1 MTMKLATLLSVSML
15 ATGSAF
21 AAATAE
27 SSNVFGVL
35 RVDSPYVRTIVAV
48 PWVAAGVEAGD
59 IKVTDIVKTANLS
72 ENDELHYYNGS
83 GFDSWRLNASREWV
97 PANQVSENGGSG
109 TSPDAD
115 VQGLPRGGAILL
127 IRPSATTD
135 SYFFLQG
142 QVGSGS
148 VGSPSIATGS
158 PTEPAYSLIAPPSLK
173 ESALNVNTDITW
185 LGVGANDCLYILQ
198 GGGKTVECKFKG
210 SAWKVGSWA
219 SNGDGPKTLTWN
231 DPPAIPVGTGFWYV
245 SKTTTAPTIAWKNV
259 PTL

>member
-1 MTMKLATLLSVSML
+1 MKLATLLSVSVL
-15 ATGSAF
+15 ASCSAF
-21 AAATAE
+21 AASTATSE
-27 SSNVFGVL
+27 NVLGVL

-83 GFDSWRLNASREWV
+83 GFDSWRLNASGEWT

-127 IRPSATTD
+127 IRPSAKSG

-142 QVGSGS
+142 QVGSRS

-158 PTEPAYSLIAPPSLK
+158 LTSPAYSLIAPPSVK
-173 ESALNVNTDITW
+173 NSDVDVNSDMTW
-185 LGVGANDCLYILQ
+185 SGVGANDCLYILQ
-198 GGGKTVECKFKG
+198 AGGKTVECKFKD

-219 SNGDGPKTLTWN
+219 SNGGGPKTLTWN
-231 DPPAIPVGTGFWYV
+231 NPPAIPVGTGFWYV
-245 SKTTTAPTIAWKNV
+245 SKTTTAPTIAWNNV